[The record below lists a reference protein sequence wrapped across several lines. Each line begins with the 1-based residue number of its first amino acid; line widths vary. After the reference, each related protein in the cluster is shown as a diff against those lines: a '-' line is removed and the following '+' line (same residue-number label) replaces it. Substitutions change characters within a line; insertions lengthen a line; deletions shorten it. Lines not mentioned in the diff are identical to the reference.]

1 MVHIQFGHRP
11 VRLNPMSAS
20 EERKNAARNRKR
32 AQDFTELR
40 IRIEKRRLRLACA
53 SVPGTNPI
61 CDETKTNVQAFY
73 MRNISPNF
81 QNGNMETRPVHP
93 VT

>member
-1 MVHIQFGHRP
+1 R
-11 VRLNPMSAS
+11 
-20 EERKNAARNRKR
+20 
-32 AQDFTELR
+32 R
-40 IRIEKRRLRLACA
+40 ISRSHVSRIEKRRLRLACA

>member
-1 MVHIQFGHRP
+1 MRFGPRHKSD
-11 VRLNPMSAS
+11 L
-20 EERKNAARNRKR
+20 
-32 AQDFTELR
+32 
-40 IRIEKRRLRLACA
+40 
-53 SVPGTNPI
+53 
-61 CDETKTNVQAFY
+61 DETKTNVQAFY